1 MLQLGLRK
9 VVQPV
14 QDNLFV
20 VSCNVLIKALLQP
33 KTKGV
38 ENSADQ
44 QHPKTKHRGQRGEKK
59 EKKVRKKQRKRK
71 EGLEPEMN
79 WRDNLLLEIEVLLRG
94 KVGVGKVEPVKKG
107 AHKLPR
113 RHEPGVSHEK
123 GGGEIRVGVHKGQPL
138 NESLLRGSFH
148 HWRIWGLLVLKH
160 NICRV
165 LEQLRHN
172 FLDAFVNS
180 DKLWLLCRR
189 LGFL

>member
-59 EKKVRKKQRKRK
+59 EREKSTKETKKKK
-71 EGLEPEMN
+71 
-79 WRDNLLLEIEVLLRG
+79 
-94 KVGVGKVEPVKKG
+94 
-107 AHKLPR
+107 R
-113 RHEPGVSHEK
+113 RS
-123 GGGEIRVGVHKGQPL
+123 RT
-138 NESLLRGSFH
+138 
-148 HWRIWGLLVLKH
+148 
-160 NICRV
+160 
-165 LEQLRHN
+165 
-172 FLDAFVNS
+172 
-180 DKLWLLCRR
+180 
-189 LGFL
+189 